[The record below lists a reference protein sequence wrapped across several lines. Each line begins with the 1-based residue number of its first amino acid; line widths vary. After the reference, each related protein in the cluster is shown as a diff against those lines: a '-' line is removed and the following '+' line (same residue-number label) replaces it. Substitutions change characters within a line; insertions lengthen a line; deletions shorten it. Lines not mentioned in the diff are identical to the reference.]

1 MFTAS
6 VHQSQR
12 TAQLTNKFI
21 HSRWEFP
28 IPWKTVTP
36 RRYHLNRRNSF
47 LWMWHWCYD
56 FPQLPAYFSCRLCTK
71 DQKVNAHHY
80 HTDNKQNAEKKILW
94 HCQKK
99 KKGRKTDGCA
109 HTLLD
114 LFKNTNTEF
123 VQNILLQNSQTFPK
137 TNRPSSPTK
146 LALLSYTHTTGTLS
160 RHATLN
166 QIQKGFQIKSFSYF
180 HLITHCWPSQFFTN
194 PLLQII
200 CRPLLSNSEL
210 SKTLAKVPFSPI
222 STAWKTLIPQTWHI
236 F

>member
-1 MFTAS
+1 MRVSHPMKDCNPSPLSFKSEELFLVDVTLMLWFPTTTCLFFLPSMYRGSESKRAS
-6 VHQSQR
+6 
-12 TAQLTNKFI
+12 
-21 HSRWEFP
+21 
-28 IPWKTVTP
+28 
-36 RRYHLNRRNSF
+36 
-47 LWMWHWCYD
+47 
-56 FPQLPAYFSCRLCTK
+56 LPYWQQTECW
-71 DQKVNAHHY
+71 
-80 HTDNKQNAEKKILW
+80 KKILW

-123 VQNILLQNSQTFPK
+123 VQNILLQNSPTFPK

-222 STAWKTLIPQTWHI
+222 STAWKTLIPQTSHI

>member
-56 FPQLPAYFSCRLCTK
+56 FPQLPAYFSCRLCTE

-80 HTDNKQNAEKKILW
+80 HTDNKQNAEKKYYDTARR
-94 HCQKK
+94 KK
-99 KKGRKTDGCA
+99 KEERQMGVLTPSWICSKILTQSSCRIFY
-109 HTLLD
+109 
-114 LFKNTNTEF
+114 FKIP
-123 VQNILLQNSQTFPK
+123 QLFPK
-137 TNRPSSPTK
+137 LIDHLLRPS
-146 LALLSYTHTTGTLS
+146 
-160 RHATLN
+160 
-166 QIQKGFQIKSFSYF
+166 
-180 HLITHCWPSQFFTN
+180 
-194 PLLQII
+194 
-200 CRPLLSNSEL
+200 
-210 SKTLAKVPFSPI
+210 
-222 STAWKTLIPQTWHI
+222 
-236 F
+236 